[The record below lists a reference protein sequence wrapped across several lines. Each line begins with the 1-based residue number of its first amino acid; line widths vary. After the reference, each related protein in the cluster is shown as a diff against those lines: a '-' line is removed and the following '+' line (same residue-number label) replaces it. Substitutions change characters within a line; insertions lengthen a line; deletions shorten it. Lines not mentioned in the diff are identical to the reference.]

1 LHQVFFVR
9 FYYIFFIFFPIL
21 IFGQVP
27 DRILYNGKVLT
38 VDDNFT
44 ITSAIAI
51 NGERILATG
60 DDPSILDLA
69 DAQTEEIN
77 LEGKT
82 VIPGFIDNHIHY
94 LRGTNFAAY
103 ETRIH
108 GVISHDEVLTRITAR
123 AEDLDPGEWVF
134 IIGGWTEQQFADK
147 PGGFTR
153 AELDKAAPN
162 NPVFIQRN
170 YTIFYMNSLAED
182 ILGPQL
188 GNFYTGDSVIRTNYR
203 EGRTV
208 MYAALEYFPFA
219 ETLEERMVEVKA
231 FNSYLNSMG
240 VTTVYDVGYLDG
252 SYDPVTA
259 LYEKGELDLR
269 VFHAL
274 RYWADSPRTAIAAAE
289 LLDREEPFQ
298 RDDSYGMHGIGEHV
312 YGLLHDM
319 VGERTSE
326 PFSQDIY
333 DAFSLIALSA
343 AKNGWQVNEHAM
355 QDLTASRMITISE
368 EISDTYPMNDLRWTL
383 GHVDLISKES
393 LERAKRL
400 GWHIT
405 IANHTVKPRME
416 GVASPP
422 IRMIQDSGILWGMGS
437 DGTIVA
443 TYNPFHTIWEY
454 TAGKIFP
461 NIVKYQS
468 NEVITREE
476 ALIAHT
482 RSNAYLMFMEDSLG
496 TLEAGKY
503 ADLVVLDRD
512 YLEIEVD
519 DVRNIEAVMTMVSG
533 EIVYQET
540 NQ

>member
-1 LHQVFFVR
+1 
-9 FYYIFFIFFPIL
+9 
-21 IFGQVP
+21 
-27 DRILYNGKVLT
+27 
-38 VDDNFT
+38 
-44 ITSAIAI
+44 
-51 NGERILATG
+51 
-60 DDPSILDLA
+60 
-69 DAQTEEIN
+69 
-77 LEGKT
+77 
-82 VIPGFIDNHIHY
+82 
-94 LRGTNFAAY
+94 
-103 ETRIH
+103 
-108 GVISHDEVLTRITAR
+108 
-123 AEDLDPGEWVF
+123 
-134 IIGGWTEQQFADK
+134 
-147 PGGFTR
+147 
-153 AELDKAAPN
+153 
-162 NPVFIQRN
+162 
-170 YTIFYMNSLAED
+170 M
-182 ILGPQL
+182 
-188 GNFYTGDSVIRTNYR
+188 
-203 EGRTV
+203 
-208 MYAALEYFPFA
+208 
-219 ETLEERMVEVKA
+219 
-231 FNSYLNSMG
+231 
-240 VTTVYDVGYLDG
+240 
-252 SYDPVTA
+252 
-259 LYEKGELDLR
+259 
-269 VFHAL
+269 
-274 RYWADSPRTAIAAAE
+274 
-289 LLDREEPFQ
+289 
-298 RDDSYGMHGIGEHV
+298 

>member
-1 LHQVFFVR
+1 MHQVFFVR

-188 GNFYTGDSVIRTNYR
+188 GNFYTGDSV
-203 EGRTV
+203 
-208 MYAALEYFPFA
+208 
-219 ETLEERMVEVKA
+219 
-231 FNSYLNSMG
+231 
-240 VTTVYDVGYLDG
+240 
-252 SYDPVTA
+252 
-259 LYEKGELDLR
+259 
-269 VFHAL
+269 
-274 RYWADSPRTAIAAAE
+274 
-289 LLDREEPFQ
+289 
-298 RDDSYGMHGIGEHV
+298 
-312 YGLLHDM
+312 
-319 VGERTSE
+319 
-326 PFSQDIY
+326 
-333 DAFSLIALSA
+333 
-343 AKNGWQVNEHAM
+343 
-355 QDLTASRMITISE
+355 
-368 EISDTYPMNDLRWTL
+368 
-383 GHVDLISKES
+383 
-393 LERAKRL
+393 
-400 GWHIT
+400 
-405 IANHTVKPRME
+405 
-416 GVASPP
+416 
-422 IRMIQDSGILWGMGS
+422 
-437 DGTIVA
+437 
-443 TYNPFHTIWEY
+443 
-454 TAGKIFP
+454 
-461 NIVKYQS
+461 
-468 NEVITREE
+468 
-476 ALIAHT
+476 
-482 RSNAYLMFMEDSLG
+482 MF
-496 TLEAGKY
+496 
-503 ADLVVLDRD
+503 
-512 YLEIEVD
+512 
-519 DVRNIEAVMTMVSG
+519 
-533 EIVYQET
+533 
-540 NQ
+540 